1 MNCREVMTE
10 NPVCCLPTD
19 TVSVAARVMRRED
32 VGPVPVINDEQSKQ
46 LIGIVTDRDLA
57 IKVVAESRDPNH
69 TMVSDVMT
77 STLFACRPEDDLS
90 TAIKAMEVHQIRRIP
105 VVDEDGRIEGIISQG
120 DVAVR
125 IRELGR
131 DRRAGRGDI
140 ASGLTQRPATAVA

>member
-19 TVSVAARVMRRED
+19 TVSMAARVMRREA

-57 IKVVAESRDPNH
+57 IRVVAEARDPNH

-77 STLFACRPEDDLS
+77 STIFACRPGDDLS
-90 TAIKAMEVHQIRRIP
+90 SAIKAMEVHQIRRIP
-105 VVDEDGRIEGIISQG
+105 VVDEDGRIAGIISQG

-125 IRELGR
+125 IHEPEMTGEMVEEISQ
-131 DRRAGRGDI
+131 A
-140 ASGLTQRPATAVA
+140 A

>member
-19 TVSVAARVMRRED
+19 TVSMAARVMRREA

-57 IKVVAESRDPNH
+57 IRVVAEARDPNH

-77 STLFACRPEDDLS
+77 STIFACRPEDNLS
-90 TAIKAMEVHQIRRIP
+90 TAIKAMEVNQIRRIP
-105 VVDEDGRIEGIISQG
+105 VVEEDGKIAGIISQG

-125 IRELGR
+125 IHE
-131 DRRAGRGDI
+131 
-140 ASGLTQRPATAVA
+140 PEMTAEMVEEISQAA